1 MTSPA
6 TADPVTADPV
16 TADPVTAD
24 PVTADPVT
32 ADPVTV
38 PGNGG
43 GTTSSTNEE
52 PATAPATADALPF
65 PRDEDPL
72 TSQAAG
78 NRRRTALAVLVWTG
92 AVLAPVCNLLAV
104 WLVELS
110 ASTWREDFITLD
122 PTVFLFPV
130 AGAFLVTRRP
140 RLLVPW
146 LLWISGVVG
155 GLYYL
160 AYSAAHWFYLT
171 DPGGITLYLGWL
183 ALWLWLWHVPVFI
196 SLLPLLFPDGR
207 LPSRRWRPVLYANL
221 VLMVGHS
228 LFLGLAPDPEF
239 ELQLP
244 IANPFGVEA
253 LREISPAV
261 ESYIGA
267 PMMALTALGVLS
279 LVFRYR
285 AGDTELRRQIGW
297 YVGAL
302 AVLLLSWILRVATG
316 SWLLGAT
323 ETLFMAGVPLSIIAS
338 VLRYR
343 LYGIDVVLNRALVY
357 GSLVAVT
364 GGVYFGLIWL
374 AGALASDLGQGAGLV
389 SALAVGG
396 LFHPVRLRLQR
407 LVDRVFA
414 VERDPYRVVG
424 LLGRTGQGAQDPTA
438 ALGEAVTLIRGA
450 LGATGVG
457 VEVRTGRGATRVFTD
472 GELRPGVTEMP
483 LFWHADWV
491 GTLMVAGVRPG
502 REPME
507 VLARHLAE
515 LAHAVRLT
523 ADLHRSRERIR
534 STRDEERRRL
544 GRELHDGLGPA
555 LTSVTF
561 ALDEARR
568 RLDTDPQAVGRL
580 LVRIREEMIATI
592 ASVRELVYGLR
603 PPALDDLG
611 LEGALRAAA
620 GETAVTVD
628 GPLDDLPAAVEV
640 ATYRIA
646 QEALTN
652 ARRHAGATTVLI
664 RLRRLPGELRVEV
677 ADDGIG
683 LPENPVAGVGLTSM
697 RERAAE
703 VGGSCVIGHRP
714 GGGTEVIAKLPVE
727 EAK

>member
-1 MTSPA
+1 MDGDATPSPPYEDATPSPTYGDTTTSPV
-6 TADPVTADPV
+6 DGD
-16 TADPVTAD
+16 
-24 PVTADPVT
+24 
-32 ADPVTV
+32 
-38 PGNGG
+38 
-43 GTTSSTNEE
+43 
-52 PATAPATADALPF
+52 
-65 PRDEDPL
+65 
-72 TSQAAG
+72 AAG
-78 NRRRTALAVLVWTG
+78 GRWRRALAVLVWTG

-104 WLVELS
+104 RLRELS
-110 ASTWREDFITLD
+110 ASTWADPFVTMD
-122 PTVFLFPV
+122 PTVVLFPA

-146 LLWISGVVG
+146 LLWGSGVIG

-160 AYSAAHWFYLT
+160 VYSGAHWLYLT
-171 DPGGITLYLGWL
+171 DPGGLTPYLAWL
-183 ALWLWLWHVPVFI
+183 GLWLWLWHVPVYI

-207 LPSRRWRPVLYANL
+207 LPSWRWRPVLYANL
-221 VLMVGHS
+221 ILMAGHS

-239 ELQLP
+239 ESQLP
-244 IANPFGVEA
+244 VANPFGVEA

-279 LVFRYR
+279 LAFRYR

-297 YVGAL
+297 YVAAL
-302 AVLLLSWILRVATG
+302 VVVLVSWVLRVMTG
-316 SWLLGAT
+316 SWLLIAL
-323 ETLFMAGVPLSIIAS
+323 EAVVIVVLPLSIIAA

-343 LYGIDVVLNRALVY
+343 LYGIDIVINRTLVY

-374 AGALASDLGQGAGLV
+374 ANALASDLGSVAGAV
-389 SALAVGG
+389 AALAVGG
-396 LFHPVRLRLQR
+396 VFHPARLRLQR
-407 LVDRVFA
+407 VVDRMFA
-414 VERDPYRVVG
+414 VERDPYRLAD
-424 LLGRTGQGAQDPTA
+424 LLGRTGQGAQDPAA
-438 ALGEAVTLIRGA
+438 ALGEVVAVIRGA

-457 VEVRTGRGATRVFTD
+457 VEVRTGWGGPARVFRD
-472 GELRPGVTEMP
+472 GELRLGTQEVP
-483 LFWHADWV
+483 LLWHAERV
-491 GTLMVAGVRPG
+491 GTLLVAGAWPG
-502 REPME
+502 REPLA

-534 STRDEERRRL
+534 TTRDEERRRL

-555 LTSVTF
+555 LTSVTLT
-561 ALDEARR
+561 LDEARR
-568 RLDTDPQAVGRL
+568 RLDTDPRAVEKL
-580 LVRIREEMIATI
+580 LVRVREEMTATI

-611 LEGALRAAA
+611 LEGALRASA

-628 GPLDDLPAAVEV
+628 GALDDLPAAVEV
-640 ATYRIA
+640 AAYRIA

-652 ARRHAGATTVLI
+652 ARRHAGPATVLI

-677 ADDGIG
+677 ADDGVG
-683 LPENPVAGVGLTSM
+683 LPESPAAGVGLTSM

-703 VGGSCVIGHRP
+703 VGGSCVIGRRP
-714 GGGTEVIAKLPVE
+714 GGGTEVTARLPTE
-727 EAK
+727 EAT

>member
-1 MTSPA
+1 M
-6 TADPVTADPV
+6 DGD
-16 TADPVTAD
+16 
-24 PVTADPVT
+24 
-32 ADPVTV
+32 
-38 PGNGG
+38 
-43 GTTSSTNEE
+43 
-52 PATAPATADALPF
+52 
-65 PRDEDPL
+65 
-72 TSQAAG
+72 AAG
-78 NRRRTALAVLVWTG
+78 GRWRRALAVLVWTG

-104 WLVELS
+104 RLRELS
-110 ASTWREDFITLD
+110 ASTWADPFVTMD
-122 PTVFLFPV
+122 PTVVLFPA

-146 LLWISGVVG
+146 LLWGSGVIG

-160 AYSAAHWFYLT
+160 VYSGAHWLYLT
-171 DPGGITLYLGWL
+171 DPGGLTPYLAWL
-183 ALWLWLWHVPVFI
+183 GLWLWLWHVPVYI

-207 LPSRRWRPVLYANL
+207 LPSWRWRPVLYANL
-221 VLMVGHS
+221 ILMAGHS

-239 ELQLP
+239 ESQLP
-244 IANPFGVEA
+244 VANPFGVEA

-279 LVFRYR
+279 LAFRYR

-297 YVGAL
+297 YVAAL
-302 AVLLLSWILRVATG
+302 VVVLVSWVLRVMTG
-316 SWLLGAT
+316 SWLLIAL
-323 ETLFMAGVPLSIIAS
+323 EAVVIVVLPLSIIAA

-343 LYGIDVVLNRALVY
+343 LYGIDIVINRTLVY

-374 AGALASDLGQGAGLV
+374 ANALASDLGSVAGAV
-389 SALAVGG
+389 AALAVGG
-396 LFHPVRLRLQR
+396 VFHPARLRLQR
-407 LVDRVFA
+407 VVDRMFA
-414 VERDPYRVVG
+414 VERDPYRLAD
-424 LLGRTGQGAQDPTA
+424 LLGRTGQGAQDPAA
-438 ALGEAVTLIRGA
+438 ALGEVVAVIRGA

-457 VEVRTGRGATRVFTD
+457 VEVRTGWGGPARVFRD
-472 GELRPGVTEMP
+472 GELRLGTQEVP
-483 LFWHADWV
+483 LLWHAERV
-491 GTLMVAGVRPG
+491 GTLLVAGAWPG
-502 REPME
+502 REPLA

-534 STRDEERRRL
+534 TTRDEERRRL

-555 LTSVTF
+555 LTSVTLT
-561 ALDEARR
+561 LDEARR
-568 RLDTDPQAVGRL
+568 RLDTDPRAVEKL
-580 LVRIREEMIATI
+580 LVRVREEMTATI

-611 LEGALRAAA
+611 LEGALRASA

-628 GPLDDLPAAVEV
+628 GALDDLPAAVEV
-640 ATYRIA
+640 AAYRIA

-652 ARRHAGATTVLI
+652 ARRHAGPATVLI

-677 ADDGIG
+677 ADDGVG
-683 LPENPVAGVGLTSM
+683 LPESPAAGVGLTSM

-703 VGGSCVIGHRP
+703 VGGSCVIGRRP
-714 GGGTEVIAKLPVE
+714 GGGTEVTARLPTE
-727 EAK
+727 EAT

>member
-1 MTSPA
+1 MISFTGEDLTTSFTDNGVGMTSPA
-6 TADPVTADPV
+6 TADPVTAAPV
-16 TADPVTAD
+16 TA
-24 PVTADPVT
+24 
-32 ADPVTV
+32 
-38 PGNGG
+38 PGNRAR
-43 GTTSSTNEE
+43 TI
-52 PATAPATADALPF
+52 F
-65 PRDEDPL
+65 PRNEDPM
-72 TSQAAG
+72 TSPADEAATG
-78 NRRRTALAVLVWTG
+78 NRRRAALAVLVWTG

-104 WLVELS
+104 RLVELS

-122 PTVFLFPV
+122 PTVFLFPA
-130 AGAFLVTRRP
+130 AGAFLITRRP

-146 LLWISGVVG
+146 LLWTSGVVG
-155 GLYYL
+155 GVYYL
-160 AYSAAHWFYLT
+160 VYSATHWFYLT
-171 DPGGITLYLGWL
+171 DPGGITPYLGWL

-239 ELQLP
+239 ELQVP

-253 LREISPAV
+253 LREISPIV

-279 LVFRYR
+279 LIFRYR
-285 AGDTELRRQIGW
+285 AGDTELRRQIAW

-302 AVLLLSWILRVATG
+302 AVLLLFWILRVATG
-316 SWLLGAT
+316 SWLLMAM

-374 AGALASDLGQGAGLV
+374 AGALASDLGQGIGLI
-389 SALAVGG
+389 SALAVGA
-396 LFHPVRLRLQR
+396 LFHPARLRLQR

-424 LLGRTGQGAQDPTA
+424 LLGRTGQGAQDPAA
-438 ALGEAVTLIRGA
+438 ALGEAVALIRGA
-450 LGATGVG
+450 VGAGGVG

-472 GELRPGVTEMP
+472 GELRPGATETP

-491 GTLMVAGVRPG
+491 GTLMVSGVRPG

-568 RLDTDPQAVGRL
+568 RLDTDPRAVEKL

-640 ATYRIA
+640 AAYRIA

-664 RLRRLPGELRVEV
+664 RLRRLPGELRVEI

-703 VGGSCVIGHRP
+703 VGGSCVIGRRP
-714 GGGTEVIAKLPVE
+714 DGGTEVIARLPVE

>member
-1 MTSPA
+1 MTSPTDNGAGMTSPA
-6 TADPVTADPV
+6 TASA
-16 TADPVTAD
+16 
-24 PVTADPVT
+24 
-32 ADPVTV
+32 V
-38 PGNGG
+38 PTCMDEDS
-43 GTTSSTNEE
+43 TTSSVTGG
-52 PATAPATADALPF
+52 PA
-65 PRDEDPL
+65 ED
-72 TSQAAG
+72 
-78 NRRRTALAVLVWTG
+78 RRRRALAVLVWTG
-92 AVLAPVCNLLAV
+92 AVLAPVCNLLAI
-104 WLVELS
+104 WLAELS
-110 ASTWREDFITLD
+110 ASTWREPFITLD
-122 PTVFLFPV
+122 PTVILFPA
-130 AGAFLVTRRP
+130 AGAFLITRRP

-146 LLWISGVVG
+146 LLWASGVVG

-160 AYSAAHWFYLT
+160 IYSAAHWFYLT
-171 DPGGITLYLGWL
+171 DPGGITPYLAWL

-207 LPSRRWRPVLYANL
+207 LPSRRWRPILYANL

-239 ELQLP
+239 ESQLP
-244 IANPFGVEA
+244 VANPFGVEA

-279 LVFRYR
+279 LVFRYQ
-285 AGDTELRRQIGW
+285 AGDTELRRQVAW

-302 AVLLLSWILRVATG
+302 VVLLASWILRVATG
-316 SWLLGAT
+316 SWLLMAT
-323 ETLFMAGVPLSIIAS
+323 ETLFMAGVPLSIIAA

-374 AGALASDLGQGAGLV
+374 AGALASDLGQGIGLI

-396 LFHPVRLRLQR
+396 VFHPARLRLQR

-424 LLGRTGQGAQDPTA
+424 LLGRTGQGAQDPAA
-438 ALGEAVTLIRGA
+438 ALSEAVVAIRGA
-450 LGATGVG
+450 LGAGGVG
-457 VEVRTGRGATRVFTD
+457 VEVRTGRGGATRVFTD
-472 GELRPGVTEMP
+472 GELRPGAQEVP
-483 LFWHADWV
+483 LFWHAERV
-491 GTLMVAGVRPG
+491 GTLLVAGARPG

-568 RLDTDPQAVGRL
+568 RLDTDPRAVEKL
-580 LVRIREEMIATI
+580 LVRVREEMIATI

-611 LEGALRAAA
+611 LEGALRVAA

-640 ATYRIA
+640 AAYRIA

-652 ARRHAGATTVLI
+652 TRRHAGAATVLI

-677 ADDGIG
+677 ADDGVG

-703 VGGSCVIGHRP
+703 VGGSCVIGPRP
-714 GGGTEVIAKLPVE
+714 GGGTEVIARLPAE
-727 EAK
+727 ETE